1 VIEIRY
7 RHRMKRNHSCSAEL
21 RLDTNDRKSDD
32 CPICEAPSLS
42 QIFNLEKQY
51 EELCRLRERV
61 RIAERQIN

>member
-7 RHRMKRNHSCSAEL
+7 RRRMKRNHSHSAEL
-21 RLDTNDRKSDD
+21 RLDTTDRKSGD
-32 CPICEAPSLS
+32 CPICEAPLPS

-61 RIAERQIN
+61 RTAERQIN